1 MESSEAAGE
10 LALLAGLV
18 MLAAFFAGAEVAF
31 LGVQRSWVRHS
42 VEAGSR
48 LAKVLSSLQERRAIV
63 LATLLV
69 GITGSYYVAEHLATV
84 LGISYFGPTLG
95 PVVALVGM
103 TVVVLI
109 FAEATPMQFAANN
122 PERVAL
128 FAAPVIAFFVLAL
141 YPVVSILA
149 LIARGLLF
157 LAGVRPDTVLP
168 SVTEEQLKAMI
179 EEGQSQGTLPAGTGR
194 MLHGAL
200 DFGDQ
205 TTSQVMTPRPD
216 MVCVE
221 QDSTIREALEVA
233 VTRKHSR
240 LPTYQGDRDTITGI
254 LYIKDLLPYVR
265 LGEMDTLVKT
275 VARPATYVPESLRVD
290 RLLKLL
296 QSGRRTMAIVTDE
309 YGGTAGLV
317 TMEDLLEEIVGDIQD
332 EYDIEQPE
340 ILQTADGALLCDAS
354 VGLHELANMVG
365 ENLPTEEFDSL
376 GGIVLEVA
384 GRIPAPGDTYRWGEM
399 ELTVE
404 EMDGPRI
411 AKVRVRDRSL
421 SGDEAGEKN
430 D

>member
-1 MESSEAAGE
+1 MAA
-10 LALLAGLV
+10 
-18 MLAAFFAGAEVAF
+18 MVA
-31 LGVQRSWVRHS
+31 SPD
-42 VEAGSR
+42 
-48 LAKVLSSLQERRAIV
+48 SL
-63 LATLLV
+63 TCF
-69 GITGSYYVAEHLATV
+69 T
-84 LGISYFGPTLG
+84 
-95 PVVALVGM
+95 
-103 TVVVLI
+103 
-109 FAEATPMQFAANN
+109 
-122 PERVAL
+122 
-128 FAAPVIAFFVLAL
+128 
-141 YPVVSILA
+141 
-149 LIARGLLF
+149 
-157 LAGVRPDTVLP
+157 
-168 SVTEEQLKAMI
+168 
-179 EEGQSQGTLPAGTGR
+179 
-194 MLHGAL
+194 
-200 DFGDQ
+200 
-205 TTSQVMTPRPD
+205 
-216 MVCVE
+216 
-221 QDSTIREALEVA
+221 ALEVA
-233 VTRKHSR
+233 VTSKHSR